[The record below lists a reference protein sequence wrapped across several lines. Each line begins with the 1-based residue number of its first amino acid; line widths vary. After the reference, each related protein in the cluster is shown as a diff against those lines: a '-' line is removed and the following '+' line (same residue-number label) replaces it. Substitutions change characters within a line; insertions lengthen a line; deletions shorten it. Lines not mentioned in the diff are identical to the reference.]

1 MANDDSDITIL
12 HLLTFD
18 FLATTRKYTLHQM
31 CPCLALFHHP
41 SLFET
46 VWVCVCAYDQ
56 CVIIR
61 MSNMAAVASDFHFR
75 SFFRIEDFLNEVFKL
90 WQPKNTCSSRI
101 ANNIYIYCIG
111 AQPKTLM
118 EALTLPQIIWP
129 FFIRFRFISC
139 RFSCRSNF
147 TIQHSPHW
155 MQARSKIREI
165 LRVCLRP
172 NLKFIWI
179 YVLSRSLKNFQF
191 ELGWLRTWEKSIYQ
205 FDFHIS
211 VFFQMKRDGQ
221 EFLWQ

>member
-31 CPCLALFHHP
+31 CPCLVLFHHP

-101 ANNIYIYCIG
+101 ANNIYILHRRPTKNFDGSAHPPPNHLTIFHSISFHFVSFFL
-111 AQPKTLM
+111 QKQFHNSTLS
-118 EALTLPQIIWP
+118 ALDAGT
-129 FFIRFRFISC
+129 FKNKR
-139 RFSCRSNF
+139 NF
-147 TIQHSPHW
+147 T
-155 MQARSKIREI
+155 
-165 LRVCLRP
+165 C
-172 NLKFIWI
+172 
-179 YVLSRSLKNFQF
+179 
-191 ELGWLRTWEKSIYQ
+191 
-205 FDFHIS
+205 
-211 VFFQMKRDGQ
+211 VFAP
-221 EFLWQ
+221 